1 MVGSFHV
8 MAKQNGTKRV
18 RYAVVGLGYF
28 AQTAVLPAFK
38 RARNSELVALVSGD
52 PTKLEL
58 LKKRYRVP
66 VAVHYDEYERLL
78 RSGDIDA
85 AYLVLPNSEHADFT
99 LRTANAGVHVLCEK
113 PMATTED
120 ECWGM
125 IAACE
130 GAGVRL
136 MIAYRLHFERTNLEA
151 IELVKRGRIGEP
163 RLFDSVFALQV
174 RANNSRTS
182 EELGGGP
189 LNDIG
194 IYCVN
199 AARYVFRSEPTEV
212 MALSGK
218 RDDDERF
225 SEIDEHVGALL
236 RFPGDR
242 IATFVAS
249 FGASEVSCFEIVGT
263 KGSLRLDP
271 AYSHSEA
278 LRYELSASGKPKIRR
293 TFRKRDQV
301 APEIGYFSE
310 CILERRTPEPSG
322 LEGLADVR
330 ILRAIEESASR
341 GERVTLRPLV
351 KSERPNLSL
360 EDHAPPHGRP
370 RLIRAD
376 EPSI

>member
-1 MVGSFHV
+1 
-8 MAKQNGTKRV
+8 MAKRNGAERV
-18 RYAVVGLGYF
+18 RYAVVGLGNF

-52 PTKLEL
+52 STKLEL

-66 VAVHYDEYERLL
+66 LAVHHDEYERLL

-99 LRTANAGVHVLCEK
+99 VRTARAGVHVLCEK
-113 PMATTED
+113 PMATSED
-120 ECWGM
+120 ECWRM
-125 IAACE
+125 ITACE

-151 IELVKRGRIGEP
+151 IELVKRGKIGEP

-174 RANNSRTS
+174 RPRSSRTV

-218 RDDDERF
+218 RADDERF

-236 RFPGDR
+236 RFPDDR

-249 FGASEVSCFEIVGT
+249 FGANEVSCFEIVGT
-263 KGSLRLDP
+263 TGSLRVDP
-271 AYSHSEA
+271 AYSHTEA

-293 TFRKRDQV
+293 TFRKRDQI
-301 APEIGYFSE
+301 APEIGYFSD
-310 CILERRTPEPSG
+310 CILEHRTPEPSG
-322 LEGLADVR
+322 FEGLADVR
-330 ILRAIEESASR
+330 ILRAIEESAAR
-341 GERVTLRPLV
+341 GERVMLRPLL
-351 KSERPNLSL
+351 KSERPSLSL
-360 EDHAPPHGRP
+360 EEHAPPHGKP
-370 RLIRAD
+370 RLITGE
-376 EPSI
+376 EPSV